1 MSPAQRRLALTFLWM
16 LATFFGL
23 LSLLF
28 LIMAYQV
35 INSDSAFWIALFLV
49 SVGFLHQLLVKVI
62 PGARRLFS

>member
-1 MSPAQRRLALTFLWM
+1 M
-16 LATFFGL
+16 LATLFGL

-35 INSDSAFWIALFLV
+35 SNSNSVFWIALFLV

>member
-1 MSPAQRRLALTFLWM
+1 MRPVQKRLALTFLWM
-16 LATFFGL
+16 LATLFGL

-35 INSDSAFWIALFLV
+35 SNSNSVFWIALFLV